1 MKDVPPPPTHR
12 PPRSLVILA
21 FAAVYLIW
29 GSTYLAIRI
38 GVETLPPFLL
48 GGVRFAVAG
57 ALLVALLKFR
67 GMAWPTARQTRN
79 SLGAGAVML
88 LGGNGLVVWAE
99 QHVSSG
105 FAALFIASVPVW
117 FAVFD
122 WMRPGGSRP
131 PWHVWGGIGLGLA
144 GVGLLVARQESGA
157 GGINWSGAL
166 ALLLATLSWAA
177 GSMLAKHS
185 DKPSSPWMGAALQ
198 MVGGGVVMVVTAVAR
213 GELVGFDAN
222 AVSGAS
228 PAAMAYLIVFG
239 SWIGFSA
246 YVWLLGVVSPAKVS
260 TYAYVNPVIAVFL
273 GWALLGETVTSPMLL
288 AAAVIVVAVLILT
301 WPRPAART

>member
-1 MKDVPPPPTHR
+1 MKDDQLQPTHR

-57 ALLVALLKFR
+57 TLLVALLKFR
-67 GMAWPTARQTRN
+67 GMAWPTARQARN

-99 QHVSSG
+99 QHVSSS

-131 PWHVWGGIGLGLA
+131 PWHVWSGIGLGLA
-144 GVGLLVARQESGA
+144 GVGLLVARQETGA
-157 GGINWSGAL
+157 GGIHWSGAV
-166 ALLLATLSWAA
+166 ALLLATMSWAF

-185 DKPSSPWMGAALQ
+185 DKPPSPWMGAALQ
-198 MVGGGVVMVVTAVAR
+198 MVGGGVVMCVTAVAR
-213 GELVGFDAN
+213 GELAEFDAT
-222 AVSGAS
+222 AVSGGS
-228 PAAMAYLIVFG
+228 FAALTYLIVFG

-246 YVWLLGVVSPAKVS
+246 YVWLLEVVSPAKVS

-273 GWALLGETVTSPMLL
+273 GWALLGEQVTSPMLL
-288 AAAVIVVAVLILT
+288 AAAVIVVAVVILT
-301 WPRPAART
+301 WPRPAVRT